1 LNTYQPARERFPSS
15 LLADTEQ
22 ISFSLRL
29 DQSELFPSAA
39 LGAWSLDLR
48 ANLSVLSN
56 LATAGVLP
64 TAAFSH
70 LSPLIWRRHPIL
82 PMIQTLPMTQ
92 SKSPP
97 NYPGASRQFVPFE
110 PTDATAV
117 WQIGVSQENGAAV
130 WPTFLTETRPAAE
143 WKQWP
148 DLTLAALALPGL
160 VLDPNS
166 PPADTGLPLDP
177 DTSLPVQF
185 RFDLPYTDQINA
197 LAQLPK
203 VTRDPSTVT
212 PLPDAPP
219 PQPVKPLQRETFNT
233 HWEALSEQAALA
245 GVDARNAFTKENDQT
260 TIQHLIEPFRWP
272 VEANLDLASYPG
284 QLTITNDPAN
294 GSAPVSLAG
303 ISALEG
309 ISGRF
314 AEQGGNRIT
323 RVGSTAEPPAPTEFG
338 VRAGS
343 MDAFT
348 ANGRFRDQRGLW
360 RAATHTAANFIF
372 TPIQLQNETDDESLI
387 FNLTSAKSA
396 ISLEIAEDNIWNFW
410 FRDLPVQPSGEFD
423 RKRRLSE
430 KNQDVNDSEA
440 LSREYNHLAGY
451 EWRLGNANGLSIASL
466 DFFPLTLERVQFDEN
481 EVFIQV

>member
-1 LNTYQPARERFPSS
+1 
-15 LLADTEQ
+15 
-22 ISFSLRL
+22 
-29 DQSELFPSAA
+29 
-39 LGAWSLDLR
+39 
-48 ANLSVLSN
+48 
-56 LATAGVLP
+56 
-64 TAAFSH
+64 
-70 LSPLIWRRHPIL
+70 
-82 PMIQTLPMTQ
+82 
-92 SKSPP
+92 
-97 NYPGASRQFVPFE
+97 
-110 PTDATAV
+110 
-117 WQIGVSQENGAAV
+117 
-130 WPTFLTETRPAAE
+130 
-143 WKQWP
+143 
-148 DLTLAALALPGL
+148 
-160 VLDPNS
+160 
-166 PPADTGLPLDP
+166 
-177 DTSLPVQF
+177 
-185 RFDLPYTDQINA
+185 
-197 LAQLPK
+197 
-203 VTRDPSTVT
+203 
-212 PLPDAPP
+212 
-219 PQPVKPLQRETFNT
+219 
-233 HWEALSEQAALA
+233 LSEQAALA

-387 FNLTSAKSA
+387 FNQTSAKSA

-481 EVFIQV
+481 QVLIQVGIIGRLQMPLSSNQVELENLNNAVRVVFTASGATGKLELSDIGLEDELGEWPLQQENGEQTGGPRLMWREIALVNDNGGKQIVVSNLFIRFYLFDTLWQIPWHTSRDLK